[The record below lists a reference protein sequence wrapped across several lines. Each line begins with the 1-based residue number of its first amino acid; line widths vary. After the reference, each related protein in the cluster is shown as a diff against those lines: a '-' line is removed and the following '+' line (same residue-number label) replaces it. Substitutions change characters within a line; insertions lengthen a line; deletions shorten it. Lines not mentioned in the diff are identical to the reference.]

1 MKYEIPHGHLSASAI
16 GTLLKCPKQYEFRYV
31 KGIIIPPGKA
41 LATGSIFHKTLEMYY
56 EDAMAS
62 RERLTPPQAG
72 ELSMSVMDEWLQ
84 ANDHNVTREER
95 RDIESL
101 LRDLIPSYVELIG
114 KKIVLYREGKDD
126 KKKIILPL

>member
-72 ELSMSVMDEWLQ
+72 ELSMSV
-84 ANDHNVTREER
+84 
-95 RDIESL
+95 
-101 LRDLIPSYVELIG
+101 IPSHA
-114 KKIVLYREGKDD
+114 RNAA
-126 KKKIILPL
+126 ILNRCFVTSYPHMLS